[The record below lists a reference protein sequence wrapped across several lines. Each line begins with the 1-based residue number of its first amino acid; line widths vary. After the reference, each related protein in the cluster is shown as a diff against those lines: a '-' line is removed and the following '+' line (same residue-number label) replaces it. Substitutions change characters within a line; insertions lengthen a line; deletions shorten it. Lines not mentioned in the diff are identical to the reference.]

1 MKVMSCFCERS
12 IEVQSIRN
20 CIFKAE
26 RGVLLI
32 AMILTSTPPKT
43 VRGPLPKM
51 AYFRMSGM
59 FSYRV
64 CTKLT
69 GWPRVKVRAPVP

>member
-1 MKVMSCFCERS
+1 MYISK
-12 IEVQSIRN
+12 IRN
-20 CIFKAE
+20 KQIVCYHEGTF
-26 RGVLLI
+26 VVTF
-32 AMILTSTPPKT
+32 TSTPAKT

-51 AYFRMSGM
+51 AYFSMSGM

-69 GWPRVKVRAPVP
+69 GWLRVKVRAPVP

>member
-1 MKVMSCFCERS
+1 MSCFCERS

-20 CIFKAE
+20 CILNFKAE
-26 RGVLLI
+26 RGMLLI

-51 AYFRMSGM
+51 AYFRTAGM

-69 GWPRVKVRAPVP
+69 GWLRVKVRAPVP